1 MNKREAKIEGLRYA
15 ARVVASELPDSYTPE
30 ERRKIYPELEK
41 LAEHLHRRADRL
53 EQATRK
59 GTAH

>member
-1 MNKREAKIEGLRYA
+1 MTKRKAKIEALRYV
-15 ARVVASELPDSYTPE
+15 ARLAMSGLPASYTPD

-59 GTAH
+59 GTAP